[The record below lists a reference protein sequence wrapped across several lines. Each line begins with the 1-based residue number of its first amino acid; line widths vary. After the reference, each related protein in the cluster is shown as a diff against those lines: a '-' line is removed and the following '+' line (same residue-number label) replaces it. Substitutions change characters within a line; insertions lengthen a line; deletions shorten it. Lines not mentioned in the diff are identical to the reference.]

1 MLFLERA
8 IDFELVSRVLEPLV
22 LRALGGLL
30 VPRALPPLVSVLGPF
45 PPWFLDLVCDTIVQS
60 FVDSE
65 CGGSWVAI
73 LAQVGFSE
81 VVLAWVASL
90 AWVLDWISIRLVAFS
105 RFATWEA
112 SKVLV

>member
-8 IDFELVSRVLEPLV
+8 IDFELVLRVLEPLV
-22 LRALGGLL
+22 LQALSGLL
-30 VPRALPPLVSVLGPF
+30 VLQVLLLLVSILGPF
-45 PPWFLDLVCDTIVQS
+45 PSWFLDLVCNTIVQS
-60 FVDSE
+60 FSE
-65 CGGSWVAI
+65 WDCGSWVAI

-81 VVLAWVASL
+81 IVLAWVASL

-105 RFATWEA
+105 RFAIWEA